1 MRIAA
6 WHCLRGGPA
15 ETTVLGSFWDTAPL
29 GAGLGF
35 RGKSG
40 LGVTARQR
48 QQSGQDGED
57 SSRSLLH
64 RLQAAAA
71 AEGRAAGRSCRGL
84 PLRRRS
90 PGAPSAPSESGTPAA
105 REDARSH
112 PAPHVVSGGS
122 GLSASLPVTAAPPQ
136 GEDRPPLSKASRK
149 GGWGGWRT
157 TTKKACNHAAVSD
170 HEHGTGRGARR
181 RRARRRSSNGRG
193 LPRRHP
199 PRPPRLPGRCEGRP
213 APAPGGLGRRG
224 EAKRG
229 QERARPRQPLPGIAR
244 PWREGDAGAASLPPS
259 LPAPDG
265 THDGPGKREP
275 GAGVPPAAVPRGGR
289 HAAPVS
295 LRRRCP
301 PISTRPRRGG
311 RRWPR
316 AGREAGAPAAAPP
329 LPPRHRPARRRRRE
343 RRRRRRQPTPAHV
356 TLIDG

>member
-149 GGWGGWRT
+149 GGWGGGEQQP
-157 TTKKACNHAAVSD
+157 KKPAITPQSATMNTARAA
-170 HEHGTGRGARR
+170 GPGGGGRGEGVPTAGGCPAGTRPG
-181 RRARRRSSNGRG
+181 RRASRAAAKGG
-193 LPRRHP
+193 LPRHR
-199 PRPPRLPGRCEGRP
+199 
-213 APAPGGLGRRG
+213 AAWGGEARRG
-224 EAKRG
+224 EA
-229 QERARPRQPLPGIAR
+229 RAGGRPP
-244 PWREGDAGAASLPPS
+244 
-259 LPAPDG
+259 
-265 THDGPGKREP
+265 
-275 GAGVPPAAVPRGGR
+275 PPAAPGDRPSLAGGRRGGSF
-289 HAAPVS
+289 ASPF
-295 LRRRCP
+295 P
-301 PISTRPRRGG
+301 PRPRRDP
-311 RRWPR
+311 RRSGETR
-316 AGREAGAPAAAPP
+316 ARS
-329 LPPRHRPARRRRRE
+329 RRPARRR
-343 RRRRRRQPTPAHV
+343 PAGRAACRACLFKE
-356 TLIDG
+356 TLPPN